1 MLYLFAVLPQQVG
14 SKLGNFCLKVWRK
27 SGAFYE
33 IWKEI
38 RISTWIYI
46 CTCFWGANYTIWNK
60 NVKKLSKKICQIQRK
75 YRVFFIVKLGR
86 KSGLSNWIYYYAHF
100 WGKIYYFKLRKN
112 GRTVQNLDEIAK
124 FYAKFKKNWDNRE
137 KWPKSGGFG
146 NFSQNQENL
155 RERVATLYL
164 INW

>member
-124 FYAKFKKNWDNRE
+124 SQGSFFRSIAP
-137 KWPKSGGFG
+137 PKSYVKYIQGNKKFFFSKSANSRWFMGF
-146 NFSQNQENL
+146 
-155 RERVATLYL
+155 
-164 INW
+164 